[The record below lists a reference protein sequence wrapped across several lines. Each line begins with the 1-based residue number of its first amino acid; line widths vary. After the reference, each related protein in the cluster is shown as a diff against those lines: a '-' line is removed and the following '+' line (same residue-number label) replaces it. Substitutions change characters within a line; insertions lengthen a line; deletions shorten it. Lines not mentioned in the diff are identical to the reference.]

1 MLIAQQKRKENIAE
15 YVLYMWQIED
25 TLRAYKLD
33 TDAIEKQIV
42 SRYDV
47 ADNVKQQI
55 RAWYNDLA
63 EMMRVERVE
72 HEGHL
77 QINKNV
83 VIQLTELHRKLL
95 RNPAESDYSSV
106 YYKTLPFIVELRS
119 KNPNKDISELD
130 TCFSALYGFLLLRL
144 QQKPVSG
151 ETLAAITQISALLR
165 RLSQK
170 WQQRAE

>member
-15 YVLYMWQIED
+15 YVLYMWQMED

-63 EMMRVERVE
+63 EMIRLERVE

-83 VIQLTELHRKLL
+83 VMQLTELHSELL

-119 KNPNKDISELD
+119 KNPNKGISELE

-151 ETLAAITQISALLR
+151 ETQAAITQISALLR
-165 RLSQK
+165 MLSQK

>member
-33 TDAIEKQIV
+33 TDAIEKQLV
-42 SRYDV
+42 SHYDV

-63 EMMRVERVE
+63 EMMRLERVE

-83 VIQLTELHRKLL
+83 VMQLTELHSELL

-119 KNPNKDISELD
+119 KNPNKGISELE

-151 ETLAAITQISALLR
+151 ETQAAITQISALLR
-165 RLSQK
+165 MLSQK